1 MIHNNPLLEQI
12 HKYFP
17 TDARDANTYSPINLA
32 YLGDAVYEIIIRT
45 LIVEGKPGMVK
56 SLHMRSS
63 RLVNAGAQAKLMS
76 AIEPSLTEEE
86 FAIYKRGRNAKS
98 HSVAKNAD
106 IHDYRIATGFEALI
120 GFLYLRGDM
129 ERCLE
134 LIQLGY
140 PAIAPAR
147 K

>member
-1 MIHNNPLLEQI
+1 MVHNNPLLEQI

-17 TDARDANTYSPINLA
+17 ADVRDIHTYSPINLA

-45 LIVEGKPGMVK
+45 LVVEGKPGMVK

-63 RLVNAGAQAKLMS
+63 RLVNAKAQATLMA

-86 FAIYKRGRNAKS
+86 LTIYKRGRNAKS

-120 GFLYLRGDM
+120 GFLYLSGDM

-134 LIQLGY
+134 LIQLGF
-140 PAIAPAR
+140 PSIAPAR

>member
-17 TDARDANTYSPINLA
+17 TDVRDVHTYSPINLA

-45 LIVEGKPGMVK
+45 LVVEGKPGMVK

-63 RLVNAGAQAKLMS
+63 RLVNAKAQATLMAS
-76 AIEPSLTEEE
+76 IESSLTEEE
-86 FAIYKRGRNAKS
+86 LTIYKRGRNAKS

-120 GFLYLRGDM
+120 GFLYLNGNM

-134 LIQLGY
+134 LIQLGF
-140 PAIAPAR
+140 PSIAPAG